1 MTTMPFGAMCCG
13 AAIRHGNK
21 TDDAHNADQI
31 WLTSTSSWRCSS
43 SPSPD
48 RDDHQPCLSSRAL
61 DCSSRT
67 QNAFTTLST
76 RSERSARLLFRAGLL
91 VAVLVALVRPCHAI
105 DITTDSLLSA
115 LHIPSGA
122 IPLAPLVVPPDP
134 GSSNVDLV
142 VGYQSGTTLYTS
154 RVHGDWD
161 NSGVSVVWQT
171 QQDVLLANAGPTNWV
186 LTDAGAIVLMQQQEQ
201 QSASDS
207 TNNKSLVVMAT
218 TLAALDGKSSWSTMW
233 PASIALEPGSLL
245 EVVIDGSALHAV
257 GQRPGQNG
265 PLCVTTTTNVLHPLS
280 SASLAC
286 GNLPLRVPE
295 TTFLYRPSPNPL
307 RVLQQRNGAELLDGP
322 VTSIPAIPGVAAP
335 LPISSQY
342 APPTDLRIAD
352 QWLFATPPQA
362 VFLVGNG
369 AIHGVRG
376 LPPNATTLA
385 AASTGTTGPLTTVRL
400 DETRSAGAIVPLGL
414 VGEDTLV
421 MCDGSS
427 VRVGAGAATSIA
439 CTVDD
444 RVYAIGKDHVALLSP
459 KQGQIRV
466 YPRNWSKLAWAA
478 SVPTAGAGSGTGVA
492 RLVMVNSSAAL
503 LVSPSKVTAAWPP
516 LAAAKGTIP
525 IDPTDPKGV
534 VPTSSS
540 LSVVTI
546 AIATVGGALALIATF
561 CVVRCWRRRRRTAF
575 ISLPTSTPTGAQP
588 LISQAPVEPK
598 KHRFDSAPSTP
609 STVGDGLH
617 RVLPQS
623 ASATLDAE
631 ALLLPPESRPP
642 HPVPTAPDVA
652 RRMPLPSRVS
662 SSSHSSS
669 RGGNG
674 AGTHAPVALV
684 PTPPRTVQKRR
695 SAPSIP
701 HTVTAMASFVSL
713 RGLIHGS
720 NAAAGS
726 VSTSSIPPSAL
737 DAPDAS
743 ASVESNSDTSAGK
756 PMSATRR
763 WKLILKNASTV
774 ALVDPD
780 DEALGPRLL
789 HRASAPARQ
798 AVVGRDAAEASVVRM
813 SLPVSLLRRK
823 SSNLSNS
830 SGKSALDGLLSP
842 QGLAKEGVAFAP
854 SPAPAANSPPPP
866 APRLPADHA
875 LGVQRTPS
883 SRSRAPPPGSLAAAA
898 AGRMETSSLGSALS
912 FPTDM
917 APEHEEDSE
926 SNCPRI
932 NLTPPDRAATDETDA
947 STTSVG
953 HALANWRL
961 PVPPRARRNT
971 FGTLFHSQELPSW
984 GGQTNSDMSGIVM
997 ASSLGSPTATSF
1009 SGGGSSSAVPGSGR
1023 PTPYGGRI
1031 PGMLSTALLS
1041 TVSLPPTANSSLT
1054 TLHHAGRVAAA
1065 RMQVLDLPVVDDP
1078 NYGPVAVPRRAVG
1091 PRRGA
1096 RRHPSPGN
1104 SAAAALFA
1112 SMSSLDSSS
1121 RATLAVPAPTANAR
1135 RRASGDA
1142 SASAGLLPTPPTN
1155 AVARSDAPTF
1165 VVEST
1170 PIRGT
1175 GGALPLPPLTPLSG
1189 RSRASSTS
1197 ASAATLFHMHTPQVT
1212 AGRRMTVAAA
1222 AGHVARSL

>member
-1 MTTMPFGAMCCG
+1 M
-13 AAIRHGNK
+13 
-21 TDDAHNADQI
+21 
-31 WLTSTSSWRCSS
+31 S
-43 SPSPD
+43 
-48 RDDHQPCLSSRAL
+48 
-61 DCSSRT
+61 
-67 QNAFTTLST
+67 
-76 RSERSARLLFRAGLL
+76 
-91 VAVLVALVRPCHAI
+91 PCHAI
-105 DITTDSLLSA
+105 DITTDSLLST
-115 LHIPSGA
+115 LRVPSGA
-122 IPLAPLVVPPDP
+122 VPLAPLVVPPDP
-134 GSSNVDLV
+134 GSSAVDLV
-142 VGYQSGTTLYTS
+142 LGYQAGTTLFTS

-161 NSGVSVVWQT
+161 NPGVSVVWQT
-171 QQDVLLANAGPTNWV
+171 QQDVLLANAAPTNWA
-186 LTDAGAIVLMQQQEQ
+186 LTDTGAIVLVQQQEQ
-201 QSASDS
+201 QTAPDT

-218 TLAALDGKSSWSTMW
+218 TLAALDGRSSWSTMW

-265 PLCVTTTTNVLHPLS
+265 PLCVTTTPNVLHPLS
-280 SASLAC
+280 PASLAC

-295 TTFLYRPSPNPL
+295 MTFLYRPVPNPL

-342 APPTDLRIAD
+342 APPTDLRVAD

-362 VFLVGNG
+362 VFLIGNG

-400 DETRSAGAIVPLGL
+400 DETRSVGAIVPLGL
-414 VGEDTLV
+414 LGDDTLV

-444 RVYAIGKDHVALLSP
+444 RVYAVDKDHVALLSP
-459 KQGQIRV
+459 KQGQVRV

-478 SVPTAGAGSGTGVA
+478 SVPTAGAGSGAGVA

-503 LVSPSKVTAAWPP
+503 LVSPSKVIAAWPP
-516 LAAAKGTIP
+516 PAAAKGTIP
-525 IDPTDPKGV
+525 VDPTDPKGTA
-534 VPTSSS
+534 PTSSG
-540 LSVVTI
+540 LGVATI
-546 AIATVGGALALIATF
+546 VIAAVGGLVVLIAAF
-561 CVVRCWRRRRRTAF
+561 CVVRCWRRRRRAAF
-575 ISLPTSTPTGAQP
+575 ISLPTSTPTGTQP
-588 LISQAPVEPK
+588 PTAHAPIEAK

-617 RVLPQS
+617 RTLPQS
-623 ASATLDAE
+623 ASVTLDAE

-642 HPVPTAPDVA
+642 HPVPTAPDVG

-674 AGTHAPVALV
+674 ADGAHAPVALV
-684 PTPPRTVQKRR
+684 PTPRTVQKRR

-713 RGLIHGS
+713 RGLIHGGGH
-720 NAAAGS
+720 AAAAAS

-737 DAPDAS
+737 DAPDASAS

-780 DEALGPRLL
+780 DAAPARVP

-798 AVVGRDAAEASVVRM
+798 AVVGRDAAAASVARM

-823 SSNLSNS
+823 SSNLSTS
-830 SGKSALDGLLSP
+830 SGKSAPDGLLSP

-854 SPAPAANSPPPP
+854 SPAPAADSPPPP

-875 LGVQRTPS
+875 LEVQRTPS
-883 SRSRAPPPGSLAAAA
+883 SRSRAPPVGSLAAAA
-898 AGRMETSSLGSALS
+898 AAGGRMETSSLGSALS

-926 SNCPRI
+926 SNRPRI
-932 NLTPPDRAATDETDA
+932 NLTPPDRAAADETDV

-984 GGQTNSDMSGIVM
+984 GGPTNSDMSGIVM
-997 ASSLGSPTATSF
+997 ANSLGSPTATSF
-1009 SGGGSSSAVPGSGR
+1009 SGGGSSSALPSGSGR

-1041 TVSLPPTANSSLT
+1041 TVSLPPTVNSSLT
-1054 TLHHAGRVAAA
+1054 TLHHAGRAAAA

-1078 NYGPVAVPRRAVG
+1078 IYGTVAVPRRAVG

-1104 SAAAALFA
+1104 PAAAALFA

-1121 RATLAVPAPTANAR
+1121 RATLALPAPAAAR
-1135 RRASGDA
+1135 RRPSGDA
-1142 SASAGLLPTPPTN
+1142 TATASLPTPPGPPSATT
-1155 AVARSDAPTF
+1155 RSDAPTF

-1175 GGALPLPPLTPLSG
+1175 GGALPLPPLTPLSS
-1189 RSRASSTS
+1189 RSRASS
-1197 ASAATLFHMHTPQVT
+1197 ASAATLFHMHTPSVT

-1222 AGHVARSL
+1222 AGVLDRGMAPTPPRTRGAAGRAVVPHLDAVGEVSTGDENGGTSAGSGRGGAG